1 MNRVSLAL
9 IGFTVVGAL
18 SVAACGSDATP
29 QPTVT
34 VTAPAPATT
43 VVPGSPAPTTPAPT
57 TPAPTTPKP
66 TTPAPTVTYVD
77 PDGARV
83 VQRTDGSGGT
93 LTLPNGTT
101 LNYTGDLRNNTYSTS
116 PMKACLTDP
125 TTTLADCQG
134 LSVNG
139 TTGSSV

>member
-1 MNRVSLAL
+1 MKRRQKLNRVSIAL
-9 IGFTVVGAL
+9 LGFTVVGAL
-18 SVAACGSDATP
+18 AVAGCGSSTP
-29 QPTVT
+29 TPTVT

-43 VVPGSPAPTTPAPT
+43 VVPGSPAPTTPAP
-57 TPAPTTPKP
+57 ATPKP

-77 PDGARV
+77 PSGARV

-93 LTLPNGTT
+93 LTLTDGTT
-101 LNYTGDLRNNTYSTS
+101 LSYTGDLRNNTYSTS